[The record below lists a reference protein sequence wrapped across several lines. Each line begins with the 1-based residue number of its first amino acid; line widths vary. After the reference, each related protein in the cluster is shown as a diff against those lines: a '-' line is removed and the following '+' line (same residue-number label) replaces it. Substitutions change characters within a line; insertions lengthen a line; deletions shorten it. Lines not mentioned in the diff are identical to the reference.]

1 MKRLALAL
9 PALLLLAPASASAQQ
24 YGYPGSYANTLNRPQ
39 LSPYLNLLRGG
50 NVASNYFLG
59 TIPEQQRRA
68 NDAIFRAQIQSL
80 ETRPLIPAVT
90 ATDDLF
96 GALPGSGHET
106 AFLNYGGYY
115 AQGARF
121 AQPINRSAPPP
132 QRAPR
137 PGGRGGFE

>member
-50 NVASNYFLG
+50 NVASNYYLG

-68 NDAIFRAQIQSL
+68 NDAIFRAQIRTL
-80 ETRPLIPAVT
+80 ETQPLIPAVT
-90 ATDDLF
+90 SPEDLF
-96 GALPGSGHET
+96 GPIPGSGHET

-115 AQGARF
+115 PQGARIG
-121 AQPINRSAPPP
+121 QPVNRAAPPP
-132 QRAPR
+132 ARG
-137 PGGRGGFE
+137 GGRPPGRGLE